1 MECKICNHEREIS
14 KYFKHNPRHRICDD
28 CMELMG
34 YNHQRIGER
43 IYHQYKKNLDKSLKE
58 EVQRTLPTLI
68 ETLMTESDLTFEL
81 KVC

>member
-14 KYFKHNPRHRICDD
+14 KYFKHNARHRICDD

-43 IYHQYKKNLDKSLKE
+43 IYNQYKKNLDKSLKE
-58 EVQRTLPTLI
+58 EVQRTLPSLI
-68 ETLMTESDLTFEL
+68 EKLMTESDLTFEL